1 MKKKRFWIIGIIV
14 IVLIVSLVVGVSYTG
29 SNTSQFTGPVSADE
43 PLPDNL
49 ISDLEKYVLRL
60 MKQFDVPGVAIVLVQ
75 GDRVI
80 YARGLGVSDLATQK
94 PVTTQTLFGIGSST
108 KPMTAIMVASLV
120 DEGVINWDTPVT
132 DILPSF
138 AVSDPEITKRITVK
152 HTLCMCTGVPRK
164 IEDISVQYSELTA
177 EDVIESLRTI
187 PLEGAFEQHYAYS
200 ERMFSAGGYL
210 AAMAAGGEYGD
221 LAQAYIREMQARV
234 LDPVGMTS
242 STLSIDEAVSSGDYA
257 TPYYSSITDYEAIP
271 PEIEGV
277 FTPIAP
283 TGAMWSNA
291 DDLGKFLIMLL
302 KNGVSADGQRVVSE
316 ENLAHLWKPR
326 TTIDETFKYGLG
338 WNVENYHGLTI
349 VDHPGG
355 TVGFASELVVIPD
368 LDIGFAMLI
377 NRLDLVHQMGRM
389 TRYRLL
395 EMLTGSEQVYDQEA
409 RKEARKLERQIPLL
423 LLITR
428 KTVNP
433 DKITPF
439 LGSYHNDVLGD
450 VRLVLHEDHTLWV
463 DFSEYESAIRRLIIQ
478 KDQYIFFE
486 SVFMGKTIQLKINP
500 DGTPTMSWSGNEG
513 TYNFVAT
520 NTQE

>member
-1 MKKKRFWIIGIIV
+1 MNPKFFWMIGIIV
-14 IVLIVSLVVGVSYTG
+14 VTLIVIVVIGYPRHYPSR
-29 SNTSQFTGPVSADE
+29 FRGPVSKDA
-43 PLPDNL
+43 PLPEAL
-49 ISDLEKYVLRL
+49 FTDLEKYILRL
-60 MKQFDVPGVAIVLVQ
+60 IKQFDVPGVAMVLVQ
-75 GDRVI
+75 GDKVV
-80 YARGLGVSDLATQK
+80 YARGLGVSDLETQK

-108 KPMTAIMVASLV
+108 KPMTSILVASLV
-120 DEGVINWDTPVT
+120 DEGVISWNTPVT

-138 AVSDPEITKRITVK
+138 AVSDPAITKKITFK

-164 IEDISVQYSELTA
+164 IEDISVRYSELTA
-177 EDVIESLRTI
+177 EDMLESLATI
-187 PLEGAFEQHYAYS
+187 PLEGTFEQHYAYS

-221 LAQAYIREMQARV
+221 LAQAYMREMQARV

-257 TPYYSSITDYEAIP
+257 TPYYSSITDYGAIP

-283 TGAMWSNA
+283 TGALWSNA

-302 KNGVSADGQRVVSE
+302 NDGVAANGQRVVSP
-316 ENLAHLWKPR
+316 ENLAYLWEPR
-326 TTIDETFKYGLG
+326 TTINETFTYGLG

-349 VDHPGG
+349 IDHPGG

-368 LDIGFAMLI
+368 LNIGFAMLI

-409 RKEARKLERQIPLL
+409 RQTARKLERQIPLL

-433 DKITPF
+433 DKINPF
-439 LGSYHNDVLGD
+439 LGGFHNDVLGD
-450 VRLVLHEDHTLWV
+450 IRLVLHDDNTLYV
-463 DFSEYESAIRRLIIQ
+463 DFGEYESSIRPLVLE
-478 KDQYIFFE
+478 KNQYIFFE
-486 SVFMGKTIQLKINP
+486 STFMGKTIQMKMNP
-500 DGTPTMSWSGNEG
+500 DGVPSISWSGNEG
-513 TYNFVAT
+513 TYNFSVKG
-520 NTQE
+520 EK